1 MSISAEQEKPLLPLY
16 SEIENQKPAPPPPPQ
31 QQDSLAVKYAW
42 LAIYFGLNLA
52 LTLYNK
58 SVMGSK
64 PDRPALFPFPY
75 LLTGLH
81 AMCGS
86 IGCLFFYARGAFT
99 FTRLSEYENIVMLL
113 FSGLY
118 TINIAISN
126 VSLNLVTVPFHQVVR
141 AMTPF
146 FTVIIFVVCFRK
158 TYGYMTYISL
168 IPVVAGVGFA
178 TAGDYYFTPL
188 GFFLTLLGAF
198 LAAMKTVV
206 TNKVQTGRLR
216 LSPLELLARMS
227 PLAFLQTLLYSYYTG
242 EMSKAR
248 MWFFTS
254 YDNQK
259 GMILLLNGAIA
270 FALNVISFT
279 ANKKTGALTMTVA
292 ANVKQ
297 ILTIVISFAFYDLRV
312 TWLNSIGIMLTLLGG
327 AWYAKVELEAKQHR
341 GNLNVQQKEGIQS
354 IQHGVTKS

>member
-16 SEIENQKPAPPPPPQ
+16 SEIENQKPAPPPPPP

-81 AMCGS
+81 ALCGS

-248 MWFFTS
+248 TWFLTS

-312 TWLNSIGIMLTLLGG
+312 TWLNSIGIILTLVGG
-327 AWYAKVELEAKQHR
+327 AWYAKVELEAKQNR
-341 GNLNVQQKEGIQS
+341 GTIQQKEVPAL
-354 IQHGVTKS
+354 QHVVTKS

>member
-1 MSISAEQEKPLLPLY
+1 MSMNTEQEKPLLPLY
-16 SEIENQKPAPPPPPQ
+16 SDIPEQKPAPIPPQ
-31 QQDSLAVKYAW
+31 QREDSLSTKYAW
-42 LAIYFGLNLA
+42 LAVYFGLNLA

-81 AMCGS
+81 ALCGS
-86 IGCLFFYARGAFT
+86 IGCMFFYARGAFT
-99 FTRLSEYENIVMLL
+99 FTRLSEYENIIMLL

-198 LAAMKTVV
+198 LAALKTVV

-216 LSPLELLARMS
+216 LTAFELLARMS

-242 EMSKAR
+242 EMAR
-248 MWFFTS
+248 ARVWFFTS

-259 GMILLLNGAIA
+259 AMILLLNGAIA

-312 TWLNSIGIMLTLLGG
+312 TWLNSIGIILTLIGG
-327 AWYAKVELEAKQHR
+327 AWYAKVELEAKQR
-341 GNLNVQQKEGIQS
+341 NNLQQKEAPPS
-354 IQHGVTKS
+354 LQHVVVTKS

>member
-1 MSISAEQEKPLLPLY
+1 
-16 SEIENQKPAPPPPPQ
+16 
-31 QQDSLAVKYAW
+31 
-42 LAIYFGLNLA
+42 
-52 LTLYNK
+52 
-58 SVMGSK
+58 
-64 PDRPALFPFPY
+64 
-75 LLTGLH
+75 LLTGIHTL
-81 AMCGS
+81 CGS
-86 IGCLFFYARGAFT
+86 IGCLIFYLKGAFT
-99 FTRLSEYENIVMLL
+99 FTRLSEYENFVMLM

-118 TINIAISN
+118 TLNIAISN

-146 FTVIIFVVCFRK
+146 FTVIIFVICFRK
-158 TYGYMTYISL
+158 TYSKMTYISL

-198 LAAMKTVV
+198 LAAVKTVV

-227 PLAFLQTLLYSYYTG
+227 PLAFMQTLMYSYYTG
-242 EMSKAR
+242 EMAEAKV
-248 MWFFTS
+248 WFMTS
-254 YDNQK
+254 YDNRK
-259 GMILLLNGAIA
+259 GIILLINGCIA

-297 ILTIVISFAFYDLRV
+297 ILTIVLSFIFYNLQV
-312 TWLNSIGIMLTLLGG
+312 TWLNSCGIILTLIGG
-327 AWYAKVELEAKQHR
+327 AWYAKVELEAKQAR
-341 GNLNVQQKEGIQS
+341 SNQQKESAPALQS
-354 IQHGVTKS
+354 VVTKS